1 MQARLGQAL
10 GHPEAAG
17 AAMQAAQGL
26 AARHAFPPQR
36 SIWIQS
42 ALVELRLARGELD
55 DARYLVRQS
64 GISAEDPVPYAREP
78 EYMTLLRVLLA
89 QGDCE
94 AALGLSDRLLQQAQA
109 AGRSG
114 RAIEVLI
121 LQALL
126 FQKSKEPARALAVLD
141 AALCLARPEGY
152 VRAFLDEG
160 EPMLRLLNQAR
171 AHRLGE
177 GYAAELLLATRR
189 GGSPRS
195 PELPFAQGLVEP
207 LTGREMEVL
216 KLIGSGLTNDD
227 IASRLV
233 ISRATVKRHISNV
246 YGKLDVPGR
255 TQAIL
260 RARELHLI
268 D

>member
-1 MQARLGQAL
+1 M
-10 GHPEAAG
+10 
-17 AAMQAAQGL
+17 
-26 AARHAFPPQR
+26 
-36 SIWIQS
+36 
-42 ALVELRLARGELD
+42 
-55 DARYLVRQS
+55 RQS

-78 EYMTLLRVLLA
+78 EYVTLLRVLLA
-89 QGDCE
+89 QGDRE

-126 FQKSKEPARALAVLD
+126 FQKSKEPARALAVLG
-141 AALCLARPEGY
+141 AALSLARPEGY

-160 EPMLRLLNQAR
+160 EPMLHLLSQAR

-177 GYAAELLLATRR
+177 GYAAELLLATSRA
-189 GGSPRS
+189 GSARS
-195 PELPFAQGLVEP
+195 PQPPSAQWLVEP
-207 LTGREMEVL
+207 LTEREMEVL
-216 KLIGSGLTNDD
+216 KLIGSGLTNEE

-233 ISRATVKRHISNV
+233 ISHATVKRHISNI
-246 YGKLDVPGR
+246 YGKLDVPSR

-260 RARELHLI
+260 RARELRLL